1 MDLTDTSVDTIIN
14 VVDQFDYSTQN
25 ESYNEKFIS
34 WRRNKENPF
43 AFNFKLNRKE
53 SVFIEGKGFET
64 RSASATEEKIV
75 GRIMNILGFSM
86 LIWVVTDHII
96 SKLLVALFS
105 MLGFDIH
112 TSFFSTAPY
121 GGKSEIVTA
130 LIVIDITK
138 ILIPAIY
145 IHSKLKMP
153 RRVEFMSSMN
163 HAADLFGSICMAMAV
178 SAVSSL
184 PNIYTNRTRQ
194 VFDYFRSVNADTS
207 VWDQEQ
213 FVVYAIF
220 DIVIISIMSE
230 LLFRGAIFSAL
241 RQFGDIFAIIITS
254 CASALLVQ
262 DFRELPAALMI
273 SAVAAVGMLRTGS
286 VLTAIFV
293 QMIYKMYRLAL
304 VLLEAES
311 PDTIFLKRNSFILIF
326 FIIGASGVMLLYI
339 FSKKKK
345 LHRIASYSSEITLR
359 QRLLLAVRSF
369 PVPAAACLCLM
380 AAFIKFIL

>member
-86 LIWVVTDHII
+86 LIWVVPEHFL
-96 SKLLVALFS
+96 SKRLVALCC
-105 MLGFDIH
+105 MLGCVIH
-112 TSFFSTAPY
+112 TAFVSTGAY

-304 VLLEAES
+304 VLLEADS
-311 PDTIFLKRNSFILIF
+311 PDNIFMMRNWFILAF
-326 FIIGASGVMLLYI
+326 FVIGVVGVILLYI
-339 FSKKKK
+339 FSKKKN

-359 QRLLLAVRSF
+359 QRLLVAVKSF